1 MLARYKSVLKTSGF
15 STGLLINGKCCV
27 QWFCGYGY
35 NLDCSLWWSQ
45 KCRAS
50 DPPSLSHYS
59 CFRRRRPRKRW
70 ESWHTLRRQPPW
82 IWERRTSSSEVCMDK
97 GICKSWTVRS
107 PGSAKV
113 QAKKEIYNVCVQFT
127 CWSLCVDRCS
137 AGLDSSFTLTGS
149 AKVQA
154 KKEHSIMAIAC
165 WMHLRS

>member
-1 MLARYKSVLKTSGF
+1 MRKLAYTMETAS
-15 STGLLINGKCCV
+15 
-27 QWFCGYGY
+27 
-35 NLDCSLWWSQ
+35 LDMGGEN
-45 KCRAS
+45 
-50 DPPSLSHYS
+50 YS
-59 CFRRRRPRKRW
+59 
-70 ESWHTLRRQPPW
+70 SMA
-82 IWERRTSSSEVCMDK
+82 SEVCMDK

-165 WMHLRS
+165 